1 MKKKILI
8 ISSSF
13 YKDLEKNLLTSALKE
28 IDKKLFDVNHFSYL
42 QTSQNLSTNTIIS

>member
-13 YKDLEKNLLTSALKE
+13 YKDLEKKLLKGALK
-28 IDKKLFDVNHFSYL
+28 KNR
-42 QTSQNLSTNTIIS
+42 

>member
-13 YKDLEKNLLTSALKE
+13 YKDLEKNLLTGALKE
-28 IDKKLFDVNHFSYL
+28 IDKKLFDVNHFFV
-42 QTSQNLSTNTIIS
+42 

>member
-13 YKDLEKNLLTSALKE
+13 YKDLEKNLLTGAL
-28 IDKKLFDVNHFSYL
+28 NR
-42 QTSQNLSTNTIIS
+42 NR